1 MQDEPARRQM
11 RPRSERRRDLA
22 EAALACL
29 RRDGHAQLTARKV
42 AAQAGVSLGHITYHF
57 KDMQD
62 LLAEAYHLA
71 SQELLEATLADLDR
85 SGGTAEDRLRAF
97 LWAGFTPRFLDRDYL
112 RVRIDLWS
120 AALAH
125 PELEA
130 TERALY
136 DRYRRRLEQLITA
149 LGASAASGA
158 RASDAIMAMLDG
170 LWLDWLRR
178 ADRQAIENGL
188 EACMAIARA
197 SVGHQPGG
205 GGRPD
210 GK

>member
-57 KDMQD
+57 KDMQE

-71 SQELLEATLADLDR
+71 SQELQEATSSDLDR
-85 SGGTAEDRLRAF
+85 SAGTAEDRLRAF
-97 LWAGFTPRFLDRDYL
+97 LWAGFAPRFLDRGYL

-125 PELEA
+125 PGLEA

-136 DRYRRRLEQLITA
+136 DRYRKRLDHLINA
-149 LGASAASGA
+149 LGASPESGA

-178 ADRQAIENGL
+178 ADRDAIKNGL
-188 EACMAIARA
+188 EACMAIAQA
-197 SVGHQPGG
+197 SADHPPGD
-205 GGRPD
+205 GGRTN